1 MYRVI
6 IFLFIIT
13 LFSCNSSGE
22 KATSETTK
30 TETEVQANL
39 RYGIDLNAYE
49 LRENKIN
56 RGDTFGKILEKN
68 GIDYPQ
74 VYKILQAIKGKVNV
88 RKLTI
93 GKAYSLFYSKD
104 SITTPEYFVYH
115 PGPRMCFLNKFGIE
129 FGSRKWNATRSPC
142 WSCFMDNCLITCC
155 NLY

>member
-22 KATSETTK
+22 KATSKTTK

-56 RGDTFGKILEKN
+56 RGIKN
-68 GIDYPQ
+68 
-74 VYKILQAIKGKVNV
+74 
-88 RKLTI
+88 
-93 GKAYSLFYSKD
+93 
-104 SITTPEYFVYH
+104 
-115 PGPRMCFLNKFGIE
+115 
-129 FGSRKWNATRSPC
+129 
-142 WSCFMDNCLITCC
+142 
-155 NLY
+155 

>member
-22 KATSETTK
+22 KATSEKTK

-56 RGDTFGKILEKN
+56 RGDTFGKILKKN
-68 GIDYPQ
+68 GI
-74 VYKILQAIKGKVNV
+74 KIFES
-88 RKLTI
+88 LTTLDTL
-93 GKAYSLFYSKD
+93 KKFKFSLK
-104 SITTPEYFVYH
+104 
-115 PGPRMCFLNKFGIE
+115 FL
-129 FGSRKWNATRSPC
+129 
-142 WSCFMDNCLITCC
+142 
-155 NLY
+155 